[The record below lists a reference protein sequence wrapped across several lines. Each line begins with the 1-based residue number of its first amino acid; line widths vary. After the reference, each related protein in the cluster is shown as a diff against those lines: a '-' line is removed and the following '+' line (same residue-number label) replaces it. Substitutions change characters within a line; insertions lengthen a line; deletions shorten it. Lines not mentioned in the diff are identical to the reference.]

1 LARSIAFF
9 DFDGTIT
16 RKDTMLEFIRFSKG
30 DTAYYA
36 GMLLL
41 SPWLLAMKAALVS
54 NAAAKERMLTYFF
67 GGVPLQDFQFSCT
80 AFIEER
86 LPSLLRPDAMAAIS
100 AHQDKGDEV
109 VVVSASAENW
119 VAGWCQA
126 NDIKCIATRLQV
138 VNDKITGKLNG
149 PNCNG
154 LEKVN
159 RIKANYDPANYES
172 VYCYG
177 DTSGDKPMLSIATHA
192 FYRHFKG

>member
-1 LARSIAFF
+1 MARSIAFF

-30 DTAYYA
+30 DTSYYA

-41 SPWLLAMKAALVS
+41 SPWLLAMKAGIIS
-54 NAAAKERMLTYFF
+54 NAEAKERMLAHFF
-67 GGVPLQDFQFSCT
+67 KGLSLGDFNNYCAS
-80 AFIEER
+80 FIDKA
-86 LPSLLRPDAMAAIS
+86 LPSLLRPDAMQKIRE
-100 AHQDKGDEV
+100 HQNNGDEV

-119 VAGWCQA
+119 VAGWCNA
-126 NDIKCIATRLQV
+126 NKMACLATRLEV
-138 VNDKITGKLNG
+138 VNDKITGKLSG

-154 LEKVN
+154 PEKVN

-177 DTSGDKPMLSIATHA
+177 DTSGDRPMLSIATHP
-192 FYRHFKG
+192 FYRHFNG

>member
-1 LARSIAFF
+1 MARSIAFF

-41 SPWLLAMKAALVS
+41 SPWLVAMKAGIIS
-54 NAAAKERMLTYFF
+54 NTAAKEKMLSHFF
-67 GGVPLQDFQFSCT
+67 KGMALGDFNRYCSAFTDKALPL
-80 AFIEER
+80 
-86 LPSLLRPDAMAAIS
+86 LLRPDAMEKIR
-100 AHQDKGDEV
+100 AHQNNGDEV

-119 VAGWCQA
+119 VEGWCKA
-126 NDIKCIATRLQV
+126 HDIACLATQLKV
-138 VNDKITGKLNG
+138 VNHTITGKLNG

-154 LEKVN
+154 PEKVN
-159 RIKANYDPANYES
+159 RIKANYDPAQYES

-177 DTSGDKPMLSIATHA
+177 DTSGDQPMLSIATHP
-192 FYRHFKG
+192 FYRHFNG